1 MRGRGVVVWFA
12 MLAFAMGITTIAG
25 GGSPVTDVTVAKAQ
39 ALIRERAGAPD
50 FAILD
55 VRTPG
60 EFAEGHVAG
69 AVNMDVQAPDF
80 EARLRPLDRAKT
92 YLVYCRTG
100 NRSRGAIQA
109 MERLGFRSVF
119 HMTEG
124 VVGWQRQ
131 KLPLSRS
138 S

>member
-1 MRGRGVVVWFA
+1 MRRRSVIWAAVLGCVSVA
-12 MLAFAMGITTIAG
+12 TTIVVA
-25 GGSPVTDVTVAKAQ
+25 GSPVTDVTVGKAQ
-39 ALIRERAGAPD
+39 ALIRERAGTPD

-55 VRTPG
+55 VRTPA

-69 AVNMDVQAPDF
+69 AVNMDVQASDF

-100 NRSRGAIQA
+100 NRSRGAIQT

-124 VVGWQRQ
+124 IVGWQRQ

>member
-1 MRGRGVVVWFA
+1 MEGRGAILVA
-12 MLAFAMGITTIAG
+12 PLLALTLAAAAWAG
-25 GGSPVTDVTVAKAQ
+25 GSAVTDVTVSEART
-39 ALIRERAGAPD
+39 LIQERAGKAD
-50 FAILD
+50 FIILD
-55 VRTPG
+55 VRTPA
-60 EFAEGHVAG
+60 EFAEGRLSD
-69 AVNMDVQAPDF
+69 AVNLDVQASDF
-80 EARLRPLDRAKT
+80 ETRLKALDRAKT

-109 MERLGFRSVF
+109 MERQGFRSVF

-138 S
+138 

>member
-1 MRGRGVVVWFA
+1 MKRRDAIVSVALFA
-12 MLAFAMGITTIAG
+12 LTLAATAWA
-25 GGSPVTDVTVAKAQ
+25 GGSPVTDVTVGDART
-39 ALIRERAGAPD
+39 LIQERAGRPD
-50 FAILD
+50 FVILD

-60 EFAEGHVAG
+60 EFADGHVAG

-109 MERLGFRSVF
+109 MERLGFRTVF

-124 VVGWQRQ
+124 IVGWQRQ
-131 KLPLSRS
+131 TFPLSRS